1 MRVTNASGELVEV
14 SADAVGLIG
23 CSLGA
28 SSLLQLLALSK
39 DTRKQ
44 RKAMLALV
52 SHFKT
57 SFRAPFPTNAARHA
71 VRVDPEREMPLV
83 EKTMRAYSD
92 MTALHAAAHD
102 MNVGKGALC
111 WMLSEF
117 IRAVDWKTLQQRVIL
132 AGDFKCLED
141 MIDTY
146 FERTASTMAFGTVTH
161 PSMVFGA
168 PSPGFIEAIPYALVQ
183 QGAASV
189 TVLKVLMDAQ
199 LRMLA
204 KKYPRANVLSPT
216 GTATVFHLHSE
227 SMMSGDVAMV
237 QGNARFGYLTPLML
251 ACRKGDLESVE
262 LMLTG
267 RTTAVP
273 GMDRTI
279 ALRACPDDE
288 IDLDDVP
295 RPPDASNCEGY
306 THAHGM
312 TALMSTAKYGT
323 IECMRLLLK
332 RGVDVNKKEPSD
344 HSRQGRFWGL
354 TATGYAC
361 QEGRADCL
369 QLLLDHGGAVDRDC
383 LVLLFVGPA
392 ACAEHEARLLACL
405 TILLDR
411 LPQADFRKPLRL
423 VDGLPLHLSI
433 SYSMP
438 SCVKLLTERVPKAV
452 NDAISLPDDRKH
464 DGCTPLMYALL
475 YSQGVDPLI
484 HMLKMLL
491 DAHADP
497 NKGQRRAT
505 GGQTA
510 LQLAIMN
517 NDAAAVE
524 LLLQAGAN
532 IEALDGTGE
541 QTPLITA
548 VMHRYTLIPTLI
560 THGAAVDAVN
570 KQGETA
576 LFRACTH
583 AHELSVRALL
593 AAGASVNFQP
603 PGLHGTPLMCVI
615 WRGSSTLLT
624 LLLQEKADPNATNFS
639 GDTALMIACHKFDTT
654 LINSL
659 VDAGAMCD
667 TTDKVGRTALHWL
680 AVSPYAGS
688 NRQAA
693 VQLLLANKA
702 CVNAQDADGQTALMK
717 LCSANL
723 NFPHRVD
730 FMQALLDA
738 GADRTIVDKEGMTAP
753 HLCAA
758 NPKVNLGTRL
768 QLMALLERDMD
779 AGPSSGAN
787 SSANKRAKHE

>member
-1 MRVTNASGELVEV
+1 
-14 SADAVGLIG
+14 
-23 CSLGA
+23 
-28 SSLLQLLALSK
+28 
-39 DTRKQ
+39 
-44 RKAMLALV
+44 
-52 SHFKT
+52 
-57 SFRAPFPTNAARHA
+57 
-71 VRVDPEREMPLV
+71 
-83 EKTMRAYSD
+83 
-92 MTALHAAAHD
+92 

-141 MIDTY
+141 MVDTY
-146 FERTASTMAFGTVTH
+146 FERTVDCTA
-161 PSMVFGA
+161 FGA

-183 QGAASV
+183 HGAASV

-204 KKYPRANVLSPT
+204 KKYPHAIALSPT

-227 SMMSGDVAMV
+227 SMMTGDVAMV
-237 QGNARFGYLTPLML
+237 QGNGRFGYLTPLML

-288 IDLDDVP
+288 IDLDDGP

-312 TALMSTAKYGT
+312 TALMSTAKYGR

-344 HSRQGRFWGL
+344 HNRQGRFWGL

-361 QEGRADCL
+361 QERHADCL
-369 QLLLDHGGAVDRDC
+369 QLLLDHGGTVDRDC
-383 LVLLFVGPA
+383 LALLFVLL
-392 ACAEHEARLLACL
+392 ESENEARLLACL

-411 LPQADFRKPLRL
+411 LPQADFRKPFRL

-510 LQLAIMN
+510 LQLAIMVPFMK

-532 IEALDGTGE
+532 IEALDGT
-541 QTPLITA
+541 Q
-548 VMHRYTLIPTLI
+548 
-560 THGAAVDAVN
+560 
-570 KQGETA
+570 
-576 LFRACTH
+576 
-583 AHELSVRALL
+583 
-593 AAGASVNFQP
+593 AS
-603 PGLHGTPLMCVI
+603 
-615 WRGSSTLLT
+615 
-624 LLLQEKADPNATNFS
+624 
-639 GDTALMIACHKFDTT
+639 
-654 LINSL
+654 
-659 VDAGAMCD
+659 
-667 TTDKVGRTALHWL
+667 
-680 AVSPYAGS
+680 
-688 NRQAA
+688 
-693 VQLLLANKA
+693 
-702 CVNAQDADGQTALMK
+702 
-717 LCSANL
+717 
-723 NFPHRVD
+723 
-730 FMQALLDA
+730 
-738 GADRTIVDKEGMTAP
+738 
-753 HLCAA
+753 
-758 NPKVNLGTRL
+758 RL
-768 QLMALLERDMD
+768 R
-779 AGPSSGAN
+779 
-787 SSANKRAKHE
+787 

>member
-369 QLLLDHGGAVDRDC
+369 QLLLDHGGAVDASKTVVLAMVDSTQYLEKKGNWEAFLNKAAYCRKTKRALYLWLGVPSSDILDARHAAPWATCRDRREGNT
-383 LVLLFVGPA
+383 LNGVKTLGFLALFEGPQPPDSVLYVDADAWFSDVAFSSEQVTPEAYLALSDSELLGNQNRIGGPKIPMNGGLIFARKSQFTSQFFALWWRGRCGKKDQLPLWATLFASWSAASDGAYDFDSSLFDRYAVAHNKRGALHVLQRDAARIRAQSGITSFDGGNFRETGRLLEKPLALPHAGA
-392 ACAEHEARLLACL
+392 ACHVGEAVAQVSGF
-405 TILLDR
+405 T
-411 LPQADFRKPLRL
+411 
-423 VDGLPLHLSI
+423 
-433 SYSMP
+433 
-438 SCVKLLTERVPKAV
+438 
-452 NDAISLPDDRKH
+452 
-464 DGCTPLMYALL
+464 
-475 YSQGVDPLI
+475 
-484 HMLKMLL
+484 
-491 DAHADP
+491 
-497 NKGQRRAT
+497 QRRLFDGAAEAVF
-505 GGQTA
+505 GG
-510 LQLAIMN
+510 LG
-517 NDAAAVE
+517 
-524 LLLQAGAN
+524 LLLLRSG
-532 IEALDGTGE
+532 
-541 QTPLITA
+541 
-548 VMHRYTLIPTLI
+548 
-560 THGAAVDAVN
+560 
-570 KQGETA
+570 
-576 LFRACTH
+576 
-583 AHELSVRALL
+583 SVRACCFLN
-593 AAGASVNFQP
+593 SVCTFR
-603 PGLHGTPLMCVI
+603 GLNLHEFV
-615 WRGSSTLLT
+615 SV
-624 LLLQEKADPNATNFS
+624 
-639 GDTALMIACHKFDTT
+639 
-654 LINSL
+654 
-659 VDAGAMCD
+659 VDI
-667 TTDKVGRTALHWL
+667 L
-680 AVSPYAGS
+680 
-688 NRQAA
+688 
-693 VQLLLANKA
+693 
-702 CVNAQDADGQTALMK
+702 
-717 LCSANL
+717 
-723 NFPHRVD
+723 
-730 FMQALLDA
+730 
-738 GADRTIVDKEGMTAP
+738 
-753 HLCAA
+753 
-758 NPKVNLGTRL
+758 
-768 QLMALLERDMD
+768 
-779 AGPSSGAN
+779 
-787 SSANKRAKHE
+787 

>member
-146 FERTASTMAFGTVTH
+146 FERTAS
-161 PSMVFGA
+161 MVFGT
-168 PSPGFIEAIPYALVQ
+168 PDSGFLEAIPYALVQ
-183 QGAASV
+183 HGAASV

-216 GTATVFHLHSE
+216 GTATVCHLHSE
-227 SMMSGDVAMV
+227 SMMSGVVAMV

-288 IDLDDVP
+288 IDLDDGP
-295 RPPDASNCEGY
+295 RPPDVSNCEGY

-312 TALMSTAKYGT
+312 TALMITANYGQ
-323 IECMRLLLK
+323 IDCMRLLLK

-344 HSRQGRFWGL
+344 HNRQGRFWGL

-361 QEGRADCL
+361 QGRHADCL
-369 QLLLDHGGAVDRDC
+369 QLLLDHGGTVDRDC
-383 LVLLFVGPA
+383 LALLFV
-392 ACAEHEARLLACL
+392 ESEDEARLLACL

-423 VDGLPLHLSI
+423 VDNKTVKNCGLPLHLSV

-464 DGCTPLMYALL
+464 DGDGCTPLMYALI

-484 HMLKMLL
+484 HMLNMLL

-510 LQLAIMN
+510 LQLAIIN

-570 KQGETA
+570 GKEETA

-593 AAGASVNFQP
+593 AAEASVNFQP
-603 PGLHGTPLMCVI
+603 PGLRNTPLMCVI
-615 WRGSSTLLT
+615 WNGSSTLLT
-624 LLLQEKADPNATNFS
+624 VLLDANADPNLTNGS
-639 GDTALMIACHKFDTT
+639 GETALMMACHKFNITQM
-654 LINSL
+654 NML
-659 VDAGAMCD
+659 VKAGAMCD
-667 TTDKVGRTALHWL
+667 TTDKVGQTALHRL

-688 NRQAA
+688 NPQAA

-730 FMQALLDA
+730 FVQALLDA